1 MGKSSPSP
9 PPPPDPVATATAQG
23 VINADTARLQAQLNR
38 LDQVTP
44 YGSLT
49 YEDLG
54 NDRSRAI
61 TTLSD
66 AQTRLLN
73 LSNQAQ
79 ETYGSA
85 ALNQLRSVQGQLS
98 TPFSYSGP
106 TVQSQIADRSLGVQS
121 GLPDRSLEIL
131 RDVQNR
137 TGDLQRG
144 VMDRT
149 GDLQRGVMDRS
160 SELQRGVMD
169 RTGDLQRGVLDRS
182 SDLQRGVLDRTEQL
196 QRGVDLG
203 NRADFTGIGDP
214 NQSRNAVESAL
225 MARMN
230 PSLTSNRN
238 ALEARLINQ
247 GITPGSQAWETGMRD
262 YNMQENDA
270 RYGAILNAGQEQ
282 SRLFGLGFG
291 QTDFRNRA
299 ALDSGNFANAA
310 IGQAS
315 GMDMA
320 RGQFANAAT
329 GQAMADA
336 MARGQFANFATGQ
349 ANEMDLAR
357 GQFANSATGQA
368 MADAIAR
375 GQFAN
380 AATGQAMADA
390 IARGQFANSATG
402 QANEMDLTRGQFA
415 NSATGQAM
423 ADAIARGQFANSAT
437 SQAMAD
443 AIARGQFANSATG
456 QTMADAI
463 ARGQFANSA
472 TGQASGMDLAQTQ
485 FRNQAT
491 DQLNQGDLQRFG
503 FQNQTQQQL
512 YGMDMGR
519 AQFNNAAAQ
528 QSLQQQLALRGQPI
542 NEASALL
549 SGQQIQAPQFANVPQ
564 TNVQAADYQGAV
576 AQNYAAANAQYNAQL
591 QRGGA
596 DTAAIAGLLGRGLGG
611 LAFRY
616 SDRRLKRD
624 VKRIG
629 TGFYGLPIY
638 RYDYLW
644 GEPAIGYMAD
654 EVAAVAPHAI
664 MVGHDGFAQVNYGA
678 LK

>member
-1 MGKSSPSP
+1 
-9 PPPPDPVATATAQG
+9 
-23 VINADTARLQAQLNR
+23 
-38 LDQVTP
+38 
-44 YGSLT
+44 
-49 YEDLG
+49 
-54 NDRSRAI
+54 
-61 TTLSD
+61 
-66 AQTRLLN
+66 
-73 LSNQAQ
+73 
-79 ETYGSA
+79 
-85 ALNQLRSVQGQLS
+85 
-98 TPFSYSGP
+98 
-106 TVQSQIADRSLGVQS
+106 
-121 GLPDRSLEIL
+121 
-131 RDVQNR
+131 
-137 TGDLQRG
+137 
-144 VMDRT
+144 
-149 GDLQRGVMDRS
+149 
-160 SELQRGVMD
+160 
-169 RTGDLQRGVLDRS
+169 
-182 SDLQRGVLDRTEQL
+182 
-196 QRGVDLG
+196 
-203 NRADFTGIGDP
+203 
-214 NQSRNAVESAL
+214 
-225 MARMN
+225 
-230 PSLTSNRN
+230 
-238 ALEARLINQ
+238 
-247 GITPGSQAWETGMRD
+247 
-262 YNMQENDA
+262 
-270 RYGAILNAGQEQ
+270 
-282 SRLFGLGFG
+282 
-291 QTDFRNRA
+291 
-299 ALDSGNFANAA
+299 
-310 IGQAS
+310 
-315 GMDMA
+315 
-320 RGQFANAAT
+320 
-329 GQAMADA
+329 
-336 MARGQFANFATGQ
+336 
-349 ANEMDLAR
+349 
-357 GQFANSATGQA
+357 
-368 MADAIAR
+368 
-375 GQFAN
+375 
-380 AATGQAMADA
+380 MADA

-402 QANEMDLTRGQFA
+402 Q
-415 NSATGQAM
+415 S
-423 ADAIARGQFANSAT
+423 
-437 SQAMAD
+437 MAD

-456 QTMADAI
+456 QSMADAIARGQFANSATEQSMADAI

-503 FQNQTQQQL
+503 FQNQAQQQL

>member
-9 PPPPDPVATATAQG
+9 PPAPDPVATATAQG
-23 VINADTARLQAQLNR
+23 VINADTARLQGRMNR

-54 NDRSRAI
+54 NDRSRA
-61 TTLSD
+61 TTTFSD
-66 AQTRLLN
+66 AQSRLLDLAN
-73 LSNQAQ
+73 RAQ

-85 ALNQLRSVQGQLS
+85 ALNQLQSVQGQLS
-98 TPFSYSGP
+98 TPFRYSGP
-106 TVQSQIADRSLGVQS
+106 SVQSQIADRSLGVQS
-121 GLPDRSLEIL
+121 GLPNRSLEIS
-131 RDVQNR
+131 RDVQDR
-137 TGDLQRG
+137 TGELQRG
-144 VMDRT
+144 VMDRTGDLERRVLDRSSELQRGVLDRT

-160 SELQRGVMD
+160 SE
-169 RTGDLQRGVLDRS
+169 
-182 SDLQRGVLDRTEQL
+182 L

-291 QTDFRNRA
+291 QTDLRNRA

-310 IGQAS
+310 LGQAS

-329 GQAMADA
+329 SQAMADA
-336 MARGQFANFATGQ
+336 IARGQFANSATGQ
-349 ANEMDLAR
+349 ANQMDLAR

-380 AATGQAMADA
+380 
-390 IARGQFANSATG
+390 SATG
-402 QANEMDLTRGQFA
+402 QANQMDL
-415 NSATGQAM
+415 
-423 ADAIARGQFANSAT
+423 ARGQF
-437 SQAMAD
+437 Q
-443 AIARGQFANSATG
+443 
-456 QTMADAI
+456 
-463 ARGQFANSA
+463 
-472 TGQASGMDLAQTQ
+472 
-485 FRNQAT
+485 NQAT

-503 FQNQTQQQL
+503 FQNQAQQQL

-564 TNVQAADYQGAV
+564 TSVQAADYQGAV

-596 DTAAIAGLLGRGLGG
+596 DTAAIAGLLGRGLGAAG
-611 LAFRY
+611 YYF
-616 SDRRLKRD
+616 SDRRLKRN
-624 VKRIG
+624 VERIG
-629 TGFYGLPIY
+629 TGFHGLPIY

-654 EVAAVAPHAI
+654 EVAAVAPHAV
-664 MVGHDGFAQVNYGA
+664 MVGPDGFAQVNYGA

>member
-1 MGKSSPSP
+1 M
-9 PPPPDPVATATAQG
+9 
-23 VINADTARLQAQLNR
+23 NR

-44 YGSLT
+44 YGNLT

-54 NDRSRAI
+54 NDRSRAT

-66 AQTRLLN
+66 AQTRLLD
-73 LSNQAQ
+73 LSNRAQ
-79 ETYGSA
+79 ETYGTA
-85 ALNQLRSVQGQLS
+85 ALNQLQSVQGQLS
-98 TPFSYSGP
+98 TPFRYSGP
-106 TVQSQIADRSLGVQS
+106 SMQSEIADRSLGVQS
-121 GLPDRSLEIL
+121 GLPNRSLEIV
-131 RDVQNR
+131 RDVQ
-137 TGDLQRG
+137 
-144 VMDRT
+144 DRT
-149 GDLQRGVMDRS
+149 G
-160 SELQRGVMD
+160 E
-169 RTGDLQRGVLDRS
+169 
-182 SDLQRGVLDRTEQL
+182 LQRGVLDRTGELQREVLDRTGELQRGVLDRTGEL

-203 NRADFTGIGDP
+203 NRADFSGIGDP

-291 QTDFRNRA
+291 QTDLRNRA

-310 IGQAS
+310 LGQAG

-329 GQAMADA
+329 GQVI
-336 MARGQFANFATGQ
+336 
-349 ANEMDLAR
+349 
-357 GQFANSATGQA
+357 
-368 MADAIAR
+368 ADAIAR

-402 QANEMDLTRGQFA
+402 QANQMDL
-415 NSATGQAM
+415 
-423 ADAIARGQFANSAT
+423 ARGQF
-437 SQAMAD
+437 
-443 AIARGQFANSATG
+443 
-456 QTMADAI
+456 
-463 ARGQFANSA
+463 
-472 TGQASGMDLAQTQ
+472 
-485 FRNQAT
+485 RNEAT

-503 FQNQTQQQL
+503 FQNQAQQQL

-519 AQFNNAAAQ
+519 AQFQNAAAQ

-564 TNVQAADYQGAV
+564 TGVQAADYQGAV

-596 DTAAIAGLLGRGLGG
+596 DTAAIAGLLGRGLGAAG
-611 LAFRY
+611 FY
-616 SDRRLKRD
+616 FSDRRLKRN
-624 VKRIG
+624 VERIS
-629 TGFYGLPIY
+629 TGFHGLPIY

-654 EVAAVAPHAI
+654 EVAAVAPHAV
-664 MVGHDGFAQVNYGA
+664 MVGPDGFAQVNYGA

>member
-9 PPPPDPVATATAQG
+9 PPPPDPIATATAQG
-23 VINADTARLQAQLNR
+23 VINADTARLQGRMNR

-54 NDRSRAI
+54 NDRSRAT

-79 ETYGSA
+79 ETYGTA
-85 ALNQLRSVQGQLS
+85 ALNQLQSVRGQLS

-106 TVQSQIADRSLGVQS
+106 SVQSQIADRTAGVQV
-121 GLPDRSLEIL
+121 GLPDRSREIL
-131 RDVQNR
+131 RDVQ
-137 TGDLQRG
+137 
-144 VMDRT
+144 DRT
-149 GDLQRGVMDRS
+149 G
-160 SELQRGVMD
+160 ELQRNV
-169 RTGDLQRGVLDRS
+169 QDRS
-182 SDLQRGVLDRTEQL
+182 GNI

-214 NQSRNAVESAL
+214 NQSRDAVEAAL

-262 YNMQENDA
+262 YGMQENDA

-282 SRLFGLGFG
+282 SRVFGLGFG
-291 QTDFRNRA
+291 QTDLRNRA

-310 IGQAS
+310 TGQAS
-315 GMDMA
+315 G
-320 RGQFANAAT
+320 
-329 GQAMADA
+329 
-336 MARGQFANFATGQ
+336 
-349 ANEMDLAR
+349 MDLAR
-357 GQFANSATGQA
+357 GQFANFATGQA

-380 AATGQAMADA
+380 AATGQA
-390 IARGQFANSATG
+390 
-402 QANEMDLTRGQFA
+402 
-415 NSATGQAM
+415 
-423 ADAIARGQFANSAT
+423 
-437 SQAMAD
+437 
-443 AIARGQFANSATG
+443 
-456 QTMADAI
+456 
-463 ARGQFANSA
+463 
-472 TGQASGMDLAQTQ
+472 SGMDLAQSQ
-485 FRNQAT
+485 FRNQAI
-491 DQLNQGDLQRFG
+491 DQLNQSDLQWFG
-503 FQNQTQQQL
+503 FQNQAQQQL

-564 TNVQAADYQGAV
+564 TGVQAADYQGAV

-644 GEPAIGYMAD
+644 SEPAIGYMAD